1 MICFL
6 HQLKWLNMPLNR
18 GKSKKTI
25 STNIKE
31 LMKKPS
37 KARAK
42 GVRTLAKR
50 MGITTKEAQQRQA
63 VAIALST
70 AGKAISKRKK

>member
-1 MICFL
+1 
-6 HQLKWLNMPLNR
+6 MPLKR
-18 GKSKKTI
+18 GKSQKII

-50 MGITTKEAQQRQA
+50 MGISREEAQRRQA
-63 VAIALST
+63 VAIALSS
-70 AGKAISKRKK
+70 AGKKRKK

>member
-1 MICFL
+1 
-6 HQLKWLNMPLNR
+6 MPLKR
-18 GKSKKTI
+18 GKSQKTI

-50 MGITTKEAQQRQA
+50 MGISREEAQRRQA
-63 VAIALST
+63 VAIALRA
-70 AGKAISKRKK
+70 AGKPLPKRKK

>member
-1 MICFL
+1 
-6 HQLKWLNMPLNR
+6 MPLKR
-18 GKSKKTI
+18 GKSQKTI
-25 STNIKE
+25 SKNIKE

-50 MGITTKEAQQRQA
+50 MGITSNEAQRRQA
-63 VAIALST
+63 VAIALSS
-70 AGKAISKRKK
+70 AGKKQKNKF

>member
-1 MICFL
+1 
-6 HQLKWLNMPLNR
+6 MPLKR
-18 GKSKKTI
+18 GKSQKTI

-50 MGITTKEAQQRQA
+50 MGITREEAQRRQA
-63 VAIALST
+63 VAIALRA
-70 AGKAISKRKK
+70 AGKPLPKRKK

>member
-1 MICFL
+1 
-6 HQLKWLNMPLNR
+6 MPLKR
-18 GKSKKTI
+18 GKSQKTI

-50 MGITTKEAQQRQA
+50 MGTSREEAQRRQA
-63 VAIALST
+63 VAIALRA
-70 AGKAISKRKK
+70 AGKPLPKRKK

>member
-1 MICFL
+1 
-6 HQLKWLNMPLNR
+6 MPLKK
-18 GKSKKTI
+18 GKSQKTI
-25 STNIKE
+25 SKNIKE

-50 MGITTKEAQQRQA
+50 MGISREEAQRRQA
-63 VAIALST
+63 VAIALSA
-70 AGKAISKRKK
+70 AGKPLPKRKK

>member
-1 MICFL
+1 
-6 HQLKWLNMPLNR
+6 MPLKR
-18 GKSKKTI
+18 GKSQKTI

-50 MGITTKEAQQRQA
+50 KGTTTKEAQRRQA
-63 VAIALST
+63 VAIALSS
-70 AGKAISKRKK
+70 AGKKRKK

>member
-1 MICFL
+1 
-6 HQLKWLNMPLNR
+6 MPLKR
-18 GKSKKTI
+18 GKSQKTI

-50 MGITTKEAQQRQA
+50 MGITSEEAQRRQA
-63 VAIALST
+63 VAIALRA
-70 AGKAISKRKK
+70 AGKPLPKRKK

>member
-1 MICFL
+1 
-6 HQLKWLNMPLNR
+6 MPLKR
-18 GKSKKTI
+18 GKSQKTI

-42 GVRTLAKR
+42 GISTLAKR
-50 MGITTKEAQQRQA
+50 MGISREEAQRRQA
-63 VAIALST
+63 VAISLRA
-70 AGKAISKRKK
+70 AGKPLPKKTK

>member
-1 MICFL
+1 ML
-6 HQLKWLNMPLNR
+6 PPSAKMVQWGLLMPLKR
-18 GKSKKTI
+18 GKSQKTI

-50 MGITTKEAQQRQA
+50 RVSTPKEAQRRQA
-63 VAIALST
+63 VAIALSS
-70 AGKAISKRKK
+70 AGKKRKK

>member
-1 MICFL
+1 
-6 HQLKWLNMPLNR
+6 MPLKR
-18 GKSKKTI
+18 GKSQKTV

-50 MGITTKEAQQRQA
+50 MGITPKEAQRRQA
-63 VAIALST
+63 VAIALRA
-70 AGKAISKRKK
+70 AGKPLGKKNK

>member
-1 MICFL
+1 
-6 HQLKWLNMPLNR
+6 MPLKR
-18 GKSKKTI
+18 GKSQKTV
-25 STNIKE
+25 SANIKE

-50 MGITTKEAQQRQA
+50 MGITQKEAQRRQA
-63 VAIALST
+63 VAIALRA
-70 AGKAISKRKK
+70 AGKPLSKRKK